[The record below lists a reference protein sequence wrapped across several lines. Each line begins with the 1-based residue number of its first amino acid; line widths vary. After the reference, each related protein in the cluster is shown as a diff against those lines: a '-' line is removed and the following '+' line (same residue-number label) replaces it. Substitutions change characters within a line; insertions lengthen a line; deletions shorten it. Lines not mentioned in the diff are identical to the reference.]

1 MTSQAVLSWTTSSR
15 RFWVRWH
22 RTMRLRLR
30 LRKVRRQ
37 VERAE
42 RQVLRRLELLQ
53 LLERLENPLLLLPSE
68 YLQTPT
74 SEETPLPPEVMEAL
88 PPPLTPEELEEL
100 ANLPMPDPLAEIEQR
115 LGLSTTPPS
124 SQTSPA

>member
-1 MTSQAVLSWTTSSR
+1 VSSHAVLSWMTSSR
-15 RFWVRWH
+15 RCWVRWH

-30 LRKVRRQ
+30 IRAVRRR

-42 RQVLRRLELLQ
+42 KQLRLKLELLQ

-68 YLQTPT
+68 LLQTPT
-74 SEETPLPPEVMEAL
+74 SEETPLPPEVMEVL
-88 PPPLTPEELEEL
+88 PPPLTPEEMEEL
-100 ANLPMPDPLAEIEQR
+100 ANLPMPDPLAEIESR

-124 SQTSPA
+124 PPTSLG